1 MVKRIKLENIISRG
15 FDRQTGE
22 LIKEE
27 TLEFVCE
34 ACRHLV
40 SQNDKFCWQCGGKLE
55 VSDLTE
61 HYYKGEKL
69 TDEQFNEV
77 KRWINWRL

>member
-1 MVKRIKLENIISRG
+1 MAKRIKLENIVSRG
-15 FDRQTGE
+15 FDRQTGK
-22 LIKEE
+22 LIEKE

-40 SQNDKFCWQCGGKLE
+40 NQSDKFCWQCGGKLE

-61 HYYKGEKL
+61 HYYKGEKV
-69 TDEQFNEV
+69 TDEKYQ
-77 KRWINWRL
+77 RRRG